1 MPDAGGYRGELTAE
15 EAWQILRNDAGA
27 TLIDVRTLAEWSY
40 VGVPSLEEVGRT
52 PVLIE
57 WERFPT
63 GEPVPDFTSLLSTEL
78 KQRGAASDD
87 PLLFICR
94 SGARSRLAAIAMTS
108 AGYANCYNIG
118 PGFEGPLDGDRHRS
132 AISGWKLAGFPWSQ
146 T

>member
-15 EAWQILRNDAGA
+15 EAWEILRTDAKA
-27 TLIDVRTLAEWSY
+27 TLIDVRTIAEWAY
-40 VGVPSLEEVGRT
+40 VGIPSLEEIGKT

-63 GEPVPDFTSLLSTEL
+63 GEPVPDFTSLLGAEL
-78 KQRGAASDD
+78 RQRGLAGDE

-118 PGFEGPLDGDRHRS
+118 PGFEGPLDGERHRGS
-132 AISGWKLAGFPWSQ
+132 ISGWKLAGLPWSQ